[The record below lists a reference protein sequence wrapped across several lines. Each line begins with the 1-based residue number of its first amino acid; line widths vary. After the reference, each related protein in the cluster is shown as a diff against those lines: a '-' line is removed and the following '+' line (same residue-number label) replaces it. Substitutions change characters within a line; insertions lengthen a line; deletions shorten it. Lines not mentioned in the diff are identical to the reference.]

1 MLIGALQRPWRPIKR
16 MKEPETIF
24 IMARRNYKIAAY
36 IGLTR
41 SATSRFAAVLDTGA
55 GSSFIRSSVIP
66 ESMHKLIRPLDSELS
81 VRDANNRRVA
91 ISGTLNLAVQ
101 VGTRTE
107 VVKFN
112 VVERLGT
119 EVILG
124 CDFCDKHVEAIRP
137 RK

>member
-66 ESMHKLIRPLDSELS
+66 TNLFHVHESVIPIVHQ
-81 VRDANNRRVA
+81 ANEYRFRGSDCHFSFVF
-91 ISGTLNLAVQ
+91 GTFLA
-101 VGTRTE
+101 TE
-107 VVKFN
+107 
-112 VVERLGT
+112 E
-119 EVILG
+119 
-124 CDFCDKHVEAIRP
+124 
-137 RK
+137 